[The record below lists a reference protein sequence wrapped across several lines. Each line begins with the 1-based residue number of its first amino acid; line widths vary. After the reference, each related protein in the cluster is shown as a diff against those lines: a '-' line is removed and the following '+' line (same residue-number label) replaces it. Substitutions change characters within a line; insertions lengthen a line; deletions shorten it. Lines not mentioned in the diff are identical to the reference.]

1 MDDLRNLFG
10 EPKFVEGIG
19 DVYPIQLSDWT
30 IFNFYSPV
38 IQLRLEQFENRTD
51 DMTLFDCLIREGK
64 KDQRILIMLKEA
76 LHMILKVE
84 DIAFGESDGQHRFV
98 YGEEYEINRENYDEF
113 RKVVMEQNLM
123 IEPKIYK
130 NKLMQK
136 WAEMALKARSSK
148 GIEMT
153 FEDKITTLAAWDGNK
168 PTFYKDYTYYQFEA
182 MFQRMCQFKNFDSQ
196 SIMMAN
202 PYAAESVSKSMEH
215 FAQSINLRKDPY
227 DDVFVKE
234 DNSKL
239 GRIKNSLK

>member
-1 MDDLRNLFG
+1 MDELNNIFG
-10 EPKFVEGIG
+10 KPTFINGIG
-19 DVYPIQLSDWT
+19 NVYPIMLTDWT
-30 IFNFYSPV
+30 KFSFCSPTF
-38 IQLRLEQFENRTD
+38 LFRLEHFNNRAD
-51 DMTLFDCLIREGK
+51 NMTLFDCLMRECEN
-64 KDQRILIMLKEA
+64 DERFYLKFRTA
-76 LHMILKVE
+76 IHMVLRTD
-84 DIAFGESDGQHRFV
+84 DITVGQVDGEYRFV
-98 YGEEYEINRENYDEF
+98 YGEEYEINRDNYDEL

-153 FEDKITTLAAWDGNK
+153 FEDKITTLACWDGKK
-168 PTFYKDYTYYQFEA
+168 PTYYKDYTYYQFEA